1 MYHIKKS
8 SYLYTTMRILK
19 KTITIF
25 LILISLLFILGF
37 LYYQYLKPNY
47 SGEITLNS
55 VDQETTVYFDE
66 YGIPHIYA
74 KSHLDAVTTL
84 GYVQAQDRLWQ
95 MELMRRIAAGRLSE
109 LFGEDLIENDQFFI
123 NIGIDEYSKK
133 SVADLDITS
142 PEYQLLEAYLK
153 GVNQFIDEGATPL
166 EYHLIG
172 LKKEHFTLVDTYN
185 VLGYMAFSFAM
196 AQKTDPLLSALKEK
210 LGTAYLNALPINI
223 DPESVLIKS
232 SKEDMDYYT
241 GMVSNINTILNATP
255 IPPFVGSNSWIIGG
269 DKTESGKVIFAN
281 DPHIG
286 FSQPSVWF
294 EAHLTSPEHEIYGY
308 FLPIIP
314 FPLLGH
320 NNHIAYGLTMFENDD
335 IDFYKEVNNLENSNK
350 YQTPNGYV
358 SYENT
363 TKIIKVKDQKDL
375 QFNFKTSRHGPIISG
390 VLGTVSDTSPVAMS
404 WIYTQVENHLLKAIY
419 RMSTAQNK
427 EDFKKGV
434 SMIHAPGLNVMYG
447 DAKGNIG
454 WWASAK
460 LYKLNSHVNSKF
472 ILDGAS
478 GRDDKIAFLDFSE
491 NPMAENPPWNYVYS
505 ANNQPDSIAGML
517 YPGYYLP
524 EDRAKRIVQLLSVKD
539 NWNKTSSAKMITDVT
554 SSVSGN
560 VIKELV
566 KIIDFHS
573 FDTNVQKVI
582 DILQLWDGSNEIDQV
597 APTIYNKFIYE
608 YLTNTFKDEMGTTLY
623 QQFNETH
630 LMKRVIAD
638 QLFKKESIWW
648 DDSNTQAKV
657 ETRKDILSKS
667 LIATVKTLE
676 NQFGKDI
683 DTWNWGRVHI
693 IEHQHPLGSVDLLK
707 GFFNVGPFSIN
718 GASEVINNLAYKR
731 DSTGMYQV
739 RNGPSTRRIIDFNDL
754 ENSWSILPTGQSGNP
769 FSEHYRD
776 QASMYN
782 KGTFRKMKMN
792 QEEIIEKSTKI
803 IFNPKN

>member
-1 MYHIKKS
+1 
-8 SYLYTTMRILK
+8 MRILK

-25 LILISLLFILGF
+25 LILISLLFTLGF

-47 SGEITLNS
+47 SGEITLDS
-55 VDQETTVYFDE
+55 VHQETTVYFDD

-74 KSHLDAVTTL
+74 NSHLDAVTTL
-84 GYVQAQDRLWQ
+84 GYIQAQDRLWQ
-95 MELMRRIAAGRLSE
+95 MELMRRIAPGRLSE
-109 LFGEDLIENDQFFI
+109 LFGEDLIKNDQFFI
-123 NIGIDEYSKK
+123 NIGIEEYSKK
-133 SVADLDITS
+133 SVADLDSTS
-142 PEYQLLEAYLK
+142 SEYQLLEAYLK
-153 GVNQFIDEGATPL
+153 GVNKYIDEGVTPL
-166 EYHLIG
+166 EYHLVG

-196 AQKTDPLLSALKEK
+196 AQKTDPLLSTLKEK
-210 LGTAYLNALPINI
+210 LGVAYLNELPINI
-223 DPESVLIKS
+223 DPKSILIKS
-232 SKEDMDYYT
+232 SKADMDYYT
-241 GMVSNINTILNATP
+241 GIVSNINTILNSTP
-255 IPPFVGSNSWIIGG
+255 IPPFVGSNSWVISG

-294 EAHLTSPEHEIYGY
+294 EAHLSSPEHEIYGY

-335 IDFYKEVNNLENSNK
+335 IDFYKEINDPENLNK
-350 YQTPNGYV
+350 YQTPYGYA

-375 QFNFKTSRHGPIISG
+375 QFTFKTSRHGPLISG
-390 VLGTVSDTSPVAMS
+390 VLETASDTSPIAIS
-404 WIYTQVENHLLKAIY
+404 WIYTQEDNHLLKAIY
-419 RMSTAQNK
+419 KMSTSQNK
-427 EDFKKGV
+427 EEFKKGV

-454 WWASAK
+454 WWATGK
-460 LYKLNSHVNSKF
+460 LYKFNPHVNSKF
-472 ILDGAS
+472 ILDGAT
-478 GRDDKIAFLDFSE
+478 GRDDKIAFLDFLE

-539 NWNKTSSAKMITDVT
+539 NWNKISTAKMITDVT

-560 VIKELV
+560 VIQELV
-566 KIIDFHS
+566 KVIDFDS
-573 FDTNVQKVI
+573 FDTNVQKAI
-582 DILQLWDGSNEIDQV
+582 DILQLWDGSNEIDEV

-623 QQFNETH
+623 QQFNKTH

-638 QLFKKESIWW
+638 QLFRKESIWW
-648 DDSNTQAKV
+648 DDINTQAIM
-657 ETRKDILSKS
+657 ETRKDILTES
-667 LIATVKTLE
+667 LISTVKALE

-683 DTWNWGRVHI
+683 DTWNWGRVHV
-693 IEHQHPLGSVDLLK
+693 IEHKHPLGSVDILK
-707 GFFNVGPFSIN
+707 SFFNVGPFPIN

-731 DSTGMYQV
+731 DSTGIYQV
-739 RNGPSTRRIIDFNDL
+739 TNGPSTRRIIDFNDL

-769 FSEHYRD
+769 FSEHYED
-776 QASMYN
+776 QANMYN

-792 QEEIIEKSTKI
+792 QEEILKNSTKI
-803 IFNPKN
+803 IFKPKN

>member
-1 MYHIKKS
+1 
-8 SYLYTTMRILK
+8 MRIIK

-25 LILISLLFILGF
+25 LILVSLLIILGF
-37 LYYQYLKPNY
+37 LYYQYLKSNY
-47 SGEITLNS
+47 SGEITLDS
-55 VDQETTVYFDE
+55 VYQETTVYFDE

-74 KSHLDAVTTL
+74 NSHLDAVTTL

-95 MELMRRIAAGRLSE
+95 MELMRRIAPGRLSE
-109 LFGEDLIENDQFFI
+109 LFGEDLIKNDQFFI

-133 SVADLDITS
+133 SVADLDSTS
-142 PEYQLLEAYLK
+142 SEYQLLEAYLK
-153 GVNQFIDEGATPL
+153 GVNKYIDEGVTPL
-166 EYHLIG
+166 EYHLVG

-196 AQKTDPLLSALKEK
+196 AQKTDPLLSTLKEK

-223 DPESVLIKS
+223 DPKSILIKS
-232 SKEDMDYYT
+232 SKADMDFYT
-241 GMVSNINTILNATP
+241 GIVSNINTILNSTP
-255 IPPFVGSNSWIIGG
+255 IPPFVGSNSWVISG

-294 EAHLTSPEHEIYGY
+294 EAHLSSPEHEIYGY

-335 IDFYKEVNNLENSNK
+335 IDFYKEINDPENLNK
-350 YQTPNGYV
+350 YQTPDGYA

-375 QFNFKTSRHGPIISG
+375 QFNFKTSRHGPLITG
-390 VLGTVSDTSPVAMS
+390 VLETASDTSPIAIS
-404 WIYTQVENHLLKAIY
+404 WIYTQEDNHLLKAIY
-419 RMSTAQNK
+419 KMSTSQNK
-427 EDFKKGV
+427 EDFKKGI

-454 WWASAK
+454 WWATGK
-460 LYKLNSHVNSKF
+460 LYKFNPHVNSKF

-566 KIIDFHS
+566 KVIDFHS
-573 FDTNVQKVI
+573 FDTNVQKAI
-582 DILQLWDGSNEIDQV
+582 DILQLWDGSNEIDEV

-623 QQFNETH
+623 QQFNKTH

-638 QLFKKESIWW
+638 QLFQKESIWW
-648 DDSNTQAKV
+648 DNINTQAIV
-657 ETRKDILSKS
+657 ETRKDILKES
-667 LIATVKTLE
+667 LIATIKALE
-676 NQFGKDI
+676 NQLGKDI
-683 DTWNWGRVHI
+683 DTWNWGRVHV
-693 IEHQHPLGSVDLLK
+693 IEHQHTLGSVDLLK
-707 GFFNVGPFSIN
+707 SFFNVGPFSIN

-731 DSTGMYQV
+731 DSTGIYRV
-739 RNGPSTRRIIDFNDL
+739 TNGPSTRRIIDFNDL

-769 FSEHYRD
+769 FSKHYQD

-792 QEEIIEKSTKI
+792 QEEIKKNSTKLI
-803 IFNPKN
+803 VKPTN

>member
-1 MYHIKKS
+1 
-8 SYLYTTMRILK
+8 MRILK

-25 LILISLLFILGF
+25 LIFISLLFILGF

-95 MELMRRIAAGRLSE
+95 MELMRRIAPGRLSE
-109 LFGEDLIENDQFFI
+109 LFGKDLIKNDQFFI

-196 AQKTDPLLSALKEK
+196 AQKTDPLLSTLKEK

-232 SKEDMDYYT
+232 SKEDIDYYT

-255 IPPFVGSNSWIIGG
+255 IPPFVGSNSWVIGG

-294 EAHLTSPEHEIYGY
+294 EAHLKSPEHEIYGY

-350 YQTPNGYV
+350 YQTPNGYA

-390 VLGTVSDTSPVAMS
+390 ALGTVSDTSPVAMS

-419 RMSTAQNK
+419 RMSTARNK

-454 WWASAK
+454 WWATGK
-460 LYKLNSHVNSKF
+460 LYKFNPHVNSKF

-478 GRDDKIAFLDFSE
+478 ARDDKIAFLDFSE

-524 EDRAKRIVQLLSVKD
+524 EDRAKRIVQLLEPKD
-539 NWNKTSSAKMITDVT
+539 NWNKTSTAKMITDVT
-554 SSVSGN
+554 SSVSGTL
-560 VIKELV
+560 IQELTKV
-566 KIIDFHS
+566 VDFHS
-573 FDTNVQKVI
+573 FDTNVQKAI
-582 DILQLWDGSNEIDQV
+582 NILQLWDGSNETDEV

-608 YLTNTFKDEMGTTLY
+608 YLSTTFKDEMGTTLY

-638 QLFKKESIWW
+638 QLLRKESIWW
-648 DDSNTQAKV
+648 DDINTQAIV

-667 LIATVKTLE
+667 LIATVKALE

-683 DTWNWGRVHI
+683 YTWNWGRVHV

-731 DSTGMYQV
+731 DSTGIYQV
-739 RNGPSTRRIIDFNDL
+739 KNGPSTRRIIDFNDL

-792 QEEIIEKSTKI
+792 QEEIIKKSTKI

>member
-1 MYHIKKS
+1 M
-8 SYLYTTMRILK
+8 
-19 KTITIF
+19 
-25 LILISLLFILGF
+25 SLLFILGF

-95 MELMRRIAAGRLSE
+95 MELMRRIAPGRLSE
-109 LFGEDLIENDQFFI
+109 LFGKDLIKNDQFFI

-166 EYHLIG
+166 EYHLLG

-241 GMVSNINTILNATP
+241 SMVSNINTILNATP
-255 IPPFVGSNSWIIGG
+255 IPPFVGSNSWVIGG

-350 YQTPNGYV
+350 YQTPNGYA

-390 VLGTVSDTSPVAMS
+390 VLGTVSNTSPVAMS

-447 DAKGNIG
+447 DTKGNIG
-454 WWASAK
+454 WWATGK
-460 LYKLNSHVNSKF
+460 LYKFNPHVNSKF
-472 ILDGAS
+472 ILDGAT
-478 GRDDKIAFLDFSE
+478 GRDDKIAFLDFLE

-539 NWNKTSSAKMITDVT
+539 NWNKISTAKMITDVT

-560 VIKELV
+560 VIQELV
-566 KIIDFHS
+566 KVINFHS
-573 FDTNVQKVI
+573 FDTNVQKAI
-582 DILQLWDGSNEIDQV
+582 DILQLWDGSNEIDEV

-623 QQFNETH
+623 QQFNKTH

-638 QLFKKESIWW
+638 QLFRKESIWW
-648 DDSNTQAKV
+648 DDINTQAIM
-657 ETRKDILSKS
+657 ETRKDILTES
-667 LIATVKTLE
+667 LISTVKALE

-683 DTWNWGRVHI
+683 DTWNWGRVHV
-693 IEHQHPLGSVDLLK
+693 IEHKHPLGSVDILK
-707 GFFNVGPFSIN
+707 SFFNVGPFQIN

-731 DSTGMYQV
+731 DSTGIYQV
-739 RNGPSTRRIIDFNDL
+739 TNGPSTRRIIDFNDL

-769 FSEHYRD
+769 FSEHYED
-776 QASMYN
+776 QANMYN

-792 QEEIIEKSTKI
+792 QEEILKNSTKI
-803 IFNPKN
+803 IFKPKN

>member
-1 MYHIKKS
+1 MYHIKKKFI
-8 SYLYTTMRILK
+8 LHTTMRILK

-37 LYYQYLKPNY
+37 LYYQYLKPKY
-47 SGEITLNS
+47 SGEITLDF

-95 MELMRRIAAGRLSE
+95 MELMRRIAPGRLSE
-109 LFGEDLIENDQFFI
+109 LFGEDLIKNDQFFI

-153 GVNQFIDEGATPL
+153 GVNQFIDYGATPL

-172 LKKEHFTLVDTYN
+172 LKKEHFTLLDTYN

-210 LGTAYLNALPINI
+210 LGIAYLNALPINI
-223 DPESVLIKS
+223 SPESVLIKS

-241 GMVSNINTILNATP
+241 GMVSNIKTILNATP
-255 IPPFVGSNSWIIGG
+255 IPPFVGSNSWVIGG

-294 EAHLTSPEHEIYGY
+294 EAHLKSPEHEIYGY

-320 NNHIAYGLTMFENDD
+320 NKHIAYGLTMFENDD

-350 YQTPNGYV
+350 YQTPNGYD

-375 QFNFKTSRHGPIISG
+375 QYNFKTSRHGPIING
-390 VLGTVSDTSPVAMS
+390 ALGTVSNTSPVAIS
-404 WIYTQVENHLLKAIY
+404 WIYTQVENNLLKAIY
-419 RMSTAQNK
+419 RMSTARNK

-447 DAKGNIG
+447 DTKGNIG
-454 WWASAK
+454 WWATGK
-460 LYKLNSHVNSKF
+460 LYKFNPHVNSKF

-524 EDRAKRIVQLLSVKD
+524 EDRAKRIVQLLEPKN
-539 NWNKTSSAKMITDVT
+539 NWNKTSTAKMITDVT

-560 VIKELV
+560 LIQELTKV
-566 KIIDFHS
+566 VDFHS
-573 FDTNVQKVI
+573 FDTNVQKAI

-608 YLTNTFKDEMGTTLY
+608 YLSTTFKDEMGITLY

-630 LMKRVIAD
+630 LMKRVIGD
-638 QLFKKESIWW
+638 QLFRKESIWW
-648 DDSNTQAKV
+648 DDINTQAIV

-667 LIATVKTLE
+667 LISTVKALE

-683 DTWNWGRVHI
+683 YTWNWGRVHI

-754 ENSWSILPTGQSGNP
+754 ENCWSILPTGQSGNP
-769 FSEHYRD
+769 FSKHYRD

-782 KGTFRKMKMN
+782 RGTFRKMKMN
-792 QEEIIEKSTKI
+792 QEEIIKKSTKI

>member
-1 MYHIKKS
+1 
-8 SYLYTTMRILK
+8 MRIIK

-25 LILISLLFILGF
+25 LILVSLLIILGF

-47 SGEITLNS
+47 SGEITLDS
-55 VDQETTVYFDE
+55 VYQETTVYFDD

-74 KSHLDAVTTL
+74 NSHLDAVTTL
-84 GYVQAQDRLWQ
+84 GYIQAQDRLWQ
-95 MELMRRIAAGRLSE
+95 MELMRRIAPGRLSE
-109 LFGEDLIENDQFFI
+109 LFGEDLIKNDQFFI

-133 SVADLDITS
+133 SVADLDSTS
-142 PEYQLLEAYLK
+142 SEYQLLEAYLK
-153 GVNQFIDEGATPL
+153 GVNKYIDEGVTPL
-166 EYHLIG
+166 EYHLVG

-196 AQKTDPLLSALKEK
+196 AQKTDPLLSTLKEK

-223 DPESVLIKS
+223 DPKSILIKS
-232 SKEDMDYYT
+232 SKADMDFYT
-241 GMVSNINTILNATP
+241 GIVSNINTILNSSP
-255 IPPFVGSNSWIIGG
+255 IPPFVGSNSWVISG

-294 EAHLTSPEHEIYGY
+294 EAHLSSPEHEIYGY

-335 IDFYKEVNNLENSNK
+335 IDFYKEINDPENLNK
-350 YQTPNGYV
+350 YQTPDGYA

-375 QFNFKTSRHGPIISG
+375 QFNFKTSRHGPLITG
-390 VLGTVSDTSPVAMS
+390 VLETASDTSPIAIS
-404 WIYTQVENHLLKAIY
+404 WIYTQEDNHLLKAIY
-419 RMSTAQNK
+419 KMSTSQNK
-427 EDFKKGV
+427 EDFKKGI

-454 WWASAK
+454 WWATGK
-460 LYKLNSHVNSKF
+460 LYKFNPHVNSKF

-566 KIIDFHS
+566 KVIDFHS
-573 FDTNVQKVI
+573 FDTNVQKAI
-582 DILQLWDGSNEIDQV
+582 DILQLWDGSNEIDEV

-623 QQFNETH
+623 QQFNKTH

-638 QLFKKESIWW
+638 QLFQKESIWW
-648 DDSNTQAKV
+648 DNINTQAIV
-657 ETRKDILSKS
+657 ETRKDILKES
-667 LIATVKTLE
+667 LIATIKALE
-676 NQFGKDI
+676 NQLGKDI
-683 DTWNWGRVHI
+683 DTWNWGRVHV
-693 IEHQHPLGSVDLLK
+693 IEHQHTLGSVDLLK
-707 GFFNVGPFSIN
+707 SFFNVGPFSIN

-731 DSTGMYQV
+731 DSTGIYRV
-739 RNGPSTRRIIDFNDL
+739 TNGPSTRRIIDFNDL

-769 FSEHYRD
+769 LSEHYQD
-776 QASMYN
+776 QANMYN
-782 KGTFRKMKMN
+782 KGIFRKMKMN
-792 QEEIIEKSTKI
+792 QEEILKNSTKL
-803 IFNPKN
+803 IFKPTN

>member
-1 MYHIKKS
+1 
-8 SYLYTTMRILK
+8 MRILK

-25 LILISLLFILGF
+25 LIFISLLFILGF

-95 MELMRRIAAGRLSE
+95 MELMRRIAPGKLSE
-109 LFGEDLIENDQFFI
+109 LFGKDLIKNDQFFI

-232 SKEDMDYYT
+232 SKEDIDYYT

-255 IPPFVGSNSWIIGG
+255 IPPFVGSNSWVIGG

-294 EAHLTSPEHEIYGY
+294 EAHLKSPEHEIYGY

-350 YQTPNGYV
+350 YQTPNGYA

-390 VLGTVSDTSPVAMS
+390 ALGTVSDTSPVAMS

-419 RMSTAQNK
+419 RMSTARNK

-454 WWASAK
+454 WWATGK
-460 LYKLNSHVNSKF
+460 LYKFNPHVNSKF

-478 GRDDKIAFLDFSE
+478 ARDDKIAFLDFSE

-524 EDRAKRIVQLLSVKD
+524 EDRAKRIVQLLEPKD
-539 NWNKTSSAKMITDVT
+539 NWNKTSTAKMITDVT
-554 SSVSGN
+554 SSVSGTL
-560 VIKELV
+560 IQELTKV
-566 KIIDFHS
+566 VDFHS
-573 FDTNVQKVI
+573 FDTNVQKAI
-582 DILQLWDGSNEIDQV
+582 NILQLWDGSNETDEV

-608 YLTNTFKDEMGTTLY
+608 YLSTTFKDEMGTTLY

-638 QLFKKESIWW
+638 QLLRKESIWW
-648 DDSNTQAKV
+648 DDINTQAIV

-667 LIATVKTLE
+667 LISAVKALE

-683 DTWNWGRVHI
+683 YTWNWGRVHV

-731 DSTGMYQV
+731 DSTGIYQV
-739 RNGPSTRRIIDFNDL
+739 KNGPSTRRIIDFNDL

-792 QEEIIEKSTKI
+792 QEEIIKKSTKI

>member
-1 MYHIKKS
+1 
-8 SYLYTTMRILK
+8 MRILK

-47 SGEITLNS
+47 SGEITLS
-55 VDQETTVYFDE
+55 FVDQETTVYFDE

-95 MELMRRIAAGRLSE
+95 MELMRRIAPGRLSE
-109 LFGEDLIENDQFFI
+109 LFGEDLIKNDQFFI

-153 GVNQFIDEGATPL
+153 GVNQFIDDGATPL

-255 IPPFVGSNSWIIGG
+255 IPPFVGSNSWVIGG

-350 YQTPNGYV
+350 YQTPNGYA

-390 VLGTVSDTSPVAMS
+390 ALGTVSDTSPVAMS

-419 RMSTAQNK
+419 RMSTARNK

-454 WWASAK
+454 WWATGK
-460 LYKLNSHVNSKF
+460 LYKFNPHVNSKF

-478 GRDDKIAFLDFSE
+478 ARDDKIAFLDFSE

-524 EDRAKRIVQLLSVKD
+524 EDRAKRIVQLLEPKD
-539 NWNKTSSAKMITDVT
+539 NWNKTSTAKMITDVT
-554 SSVSGN
+554 SSVSGTL
-560 VIKELV
+560 IQELTKV
-566 KIIDFHS
+566 VDFHS
-573 FDTNVQKVI
+573 FDTNVQKAI
-582 DILQLWDGSNEIDQV
+582 DILQLWDGSNEIDEV

-630 LMKRVIAD
+630 LMKRVIGD
-638 QLFKKESIWW
+638 QLLRKESIWW
-648 DDSNTQAKV
+648 DDINTQAKV
-657 ETRKDILSKS
+657 ETRKDILTES
-667 LIATVKTLE
+667 LIATIKALE

-683 DTWNWGRVHI
+683 YTWNWGRVHV

-731 DSTGMYQV
+731 DSTGIYQV
-739 RNGPSTRRIIDFNDL
+739 KNGPSTRRIIDFNDL

-782 KGTFRKMKMN
+782 EGTFRKMKMN
-792 QEEIIEKSTKI
+792 QKEIIKKSTKV
-803 IFNPKN
+803 IFKPKN

>member
-1 MYHIKKS
+1 MCDEFTTIQIKLLTLITNFRYCTTLKKVHI
-8 SYLYTTMRILK
+8 YTTMRILK

-95 MELMRRIAAGRLSE
+95 MELMRRIAPGKLSE
-109 LFGEDLIENDQFFI
+109 LFGEDLIKNDQFFI

-255 IPPFVGSNSWIIGG
+255 IPPFVGSNSWVIGG

-350 YQTPNGYV
+350 YQTPNGYA

-390 VLGTVSDTSPVAMS
+390 ALGTVSDTSPVAMS

-419 RMSTAQNK
+419 RMSTARNK

-454 WWASAK
+454 WWATGK
-460 LYKLNSHVNSKF
+460 LYKFNPHVNSKF

-478 GRDDKIAFLDFSE
+478 ARDDKIAFLDFSE

-524 EDRAKRIVQLLSVKD
+524 EDRAKRIVQLLEPKD
-539 NWNKTSSAKMITDVT
+539 NWNKISTAKMITDVT

-560 VIKELV
+560 LIQELTKV
-566 KIIDFHS
+566 VDFHS
-573 FDTNVQKVI
+573 FDTNVQKAI
-582 DILQLWDGSNEIDQV
+582 DILQLWDGSNEIDEV

-630 LMKRVIAD
+630 LMKRVIGD
-638 QLFKKESIWW
+638 QLLRKESGLLVMDKINVQIA
-648 DDSNTQAKV
+648 DNLYTNASLSIYNSYICS
-657 ETRKDILSKS
+657 EILANSVQVVDNVVDGIEIEVNEN
-667 LIATVKTLE
+667 LVNVK
-676 NQFGKDI
+676 
-683 DTWNWGRVHI
+683 
-693 IEHQHPLGSVDLLK
+693 
-707 GFFNVGPFSIN
+707 IN
-718 GASEVINNLAYKR
+718 KA
-731 DSTGMYQV
+731 
-739 RNGPSTRRIIDFNDL
+739 
-754 ENSWSILPTGQSGNP
+754 
-769 FSEHYRD
+769 
-776 QASMYN
+776 
-782 KGTFRKMKMN
+782 
-792 QEEIIEKSTKI
+792 
-803 IFNPKN
+803 

>member
-1 MYHIKKS
+1 
-8 SYLYTTMRILK
+8 MRIIK

-25 LILISLLFILGF
+25 LILVSLLIILGF

-47 SGEITLNS
+47 SGEITLDS
-55 VDQETTVYFDE
+55 VYQETTVYFDD

-74 KSHLDAVTTL
+74 NSHLDAVTTL

-95 MELMRRIAAGRLSE
+95 MELMRRIAPGRLSE
-109 LFGEDLIENDQFFI
+109 LFGEDLIKNDQFFI

-133 SVADLDITS
+133 SVADLDSTS
-142 PEYQLLEAYLK
+142 SEYQLLEAYLK
-153 GVNQFIDEGATPL
+153 GVNKYIDEGVTPL
-166 EYHLIG
+166 EYHLVG

-196 AQKTDPLLSALKEK
+196 AQKTDPLLSTLKEK

-223 DPESVLIKS
+223 DPKSILIKS
-232 SKEDMDYYT
+232 SKADMDFYT
-241 GMVSNINTILNATP
+241 GIVSNINTILNSSP
-255 IPPFVGSNSWIIGG
+255 IPPFVGSNSWVISG

-294 EAHLTSPEHEIYGY
+294 EAHLSSPEHEIYGY

-335 IDFYKEVNNLENSNK
+335 IDFYKEINDPENLNK
-350 YQTPNGYV
+350 YQTPDGYA

-375 QFNFKTSRHGPIISG
+375 QFNFKTSRHGPLITG
-390 VLGTVSDTSPVAMS
+390 VLETASDTSPIAIS
-404 WIYTQVENHLLKAIY
+404 WIYTQEDNHLLKAIY
-419 RMSTAQNK
+419 KMSTSQNK
-427 EDFKKGV
+427 EDFKKGI

-454 WWASAK
+454 WWATGK
-460 LYKLNSHVNSKF
+460 LYKFNPHVNSKF

-566 KIIDFHS
+566 KVIDFHS
-573 FDTNVQKVI
+573 FDTNVQKAI
-582 DILQLWDGSNEIDQV
+582 DILQLWDGSNEIDEV

-623 QQFNETH
+623 QQFNKTH

-638 QLFKKESIWW
+638 QLFQKESIWW
-648 DDSNTQAKV
+648 DNINTQAIV
-657 ETRKDILSKS
+657 ETRKDILKES
-667 LIATVKTLE
+667 LIATIKALE
-676 NQFGKDI
+676 NQLGKDI
-683 DTWNWGRVHI
+683 DTWNWGRVHV
-693 IEHQHPLGSVDLLK
+693 IEHQHTLGSVDLLK
-707 GFFNVGPFSIN
+707 SFFNVGPFSIN

-731 DSTGMYQV
+731 DSTGIYRV
-739 RNGPSTRRIIDFNDL
+739 TNGPSTRRIIDFNDL

-769 FSEHYRD
+769 LSEHYQD
-776 QASMYN
+776 QANMYN
-782 KGTFRKMKMN
+782 KGIFRKMKMN
-792 QEEIIEKSTKI
+792 QEEILKNSTKL
-803 IFNPKN
+803 IFKPTN

>member
-1 MYHIKKS
+1 
-8 SYLYTTMRILK
+8 MRILK

-133 SVADLDITS
+133 SVADLDSTS

-196 AQKTDPLLSALKEK
+196 AQKTDPLLSALKKK

-390 VLGTVSDTSPVAMS
+390 VLGTFSDTSPVAMS

-447 DAKGNIG
+447 DANGNIG

-460 LYKLNSHVNSKF
+460 LYKHNSHVNSKF

-491 NPMAENPPWNYVYS
+491 NPMAENPPWNYVFT

-638 QLFKKESIWW
+638 QLFRKESIWW
-648 DDSNTQAKV
+648 DDINTQAIV

-667 LIATVKTLE
+667 LIATVKALE

-683 DTWNWGRVHI
+683 YTWNWGRVHV

>member
-95 MELMRRIAAGRLSE
+95 MELMRRIAPGRLSE
-109 LFGEDLIENDQFFI
+109 LFGKDLIKNDQFFI

-153 GVNQFIDEGATPL
+153 GINQFIDEGATPL

-196 AQKTDPLLSALKEK
+196 AQKTDPLLSALKKK

-241 GMVSNINTILNATP
+241 SIVSNINTILNATP
-255 IPPFVGSNSWIIGG
+255 IPPFVGSNSWVIGG

-350 YQTPNGYV
+350 YQTPNGYA

-363 TKIIKVKDQKDL
+363 TKIIKVKNQKDL
-375 QFNFKTSRHGPIISG
+375 QFNFKTSRHGPIING
-390 VLGTVSDTSPVAMS
+390 ALGTVSDTSPVAMS

-505 ANNQPDSIAGML
+505 ANNQPDSVAGML

-524 EDRAKRIVQLLSVKD
+524 EDRAKRIVQLLEPKN
-539 NWNKTSSAKMITDVT
+539 NWNKTSTAKMITDVT

-560 VIKELV
+560 LIQELTKV
-566 KIIDFHS
+566 IDFDS

-582 DILQLWDGSNEIDQV
+582 DILQLWDGSNDIDQV

-638 QLFKKESIWW
+638 QLFRKESIWW
-648 DDSNTQAKV
+648 DDINTQAIV

-667 LIATVKTLE
+667 LIATVKALE

-683 DTWNWGRVHI
+683 YTWNWGRVHI
-693 IEHQHPLGSVDLLK
+693 IEHQHPLGSVELLK

-731 DSTGMYQV
+731 DSTGIYQV

-792 QEEIIEKSTKI
+792 QKEIIEKSTKI

>member
-133 SVADLDITS
+133 SVADLDSTS

-447 DAKGNIG
+447 DANGNIG

-460 LYKLNSHVNSKF
+460 LYKHNSHVNSKF

>member
-1 MYHIKKS
+1 
-8 SYLYTTMRILK
+8 MRILK

-47 SGEITLNS
+47 SGEITLS
-55 VDQETTVYFDE
+55 FVDQETTVYFDE

-95 MELMRRIAAGRLSE
+95 MELMRRIAPGKLSE
-109 LFGEDLIENDQFFI
+109 LFGKDLIKNDQFFI

-153 GVNQFIDEGATPL
+153 GVNQFIDDGATPL

-255 IPPFVGSNSWIIGG
+255 IPPFVGSNSWVIGG

-350 YQTPNGYV
+350 YQTPNGYA

-390 VLGTVSDTSPVAMS
+390 ALGTVSDTSPVAMS

-419 RMSTAQNK
+419 RMSTARNK

-454 WWASAK
+454 WWATGK
-460 LYKLNSHVNSKF
+460 LYKFNPHVNSKF

-478 GRDDKIAFLDFSE
+478 ARDDKIAFLDFSE

-524 EDRAKRIVQLLSVKD
+524 EDRAKRIVQLLEPKD
-539 NWNKTSSAKMITDVT
+539 NWNKTSTAKMITDVT
-554 SSVSGN
+554 SSVSGTL
-560 VIKELV
+560 IQELTKV
-566 KIIDFHS
+566 VDFHS
-573 FDTNVQKVI
+573 FDTNVQKAI
-582 DILQLWDGSNEIDQV
+582 DILQLWDGSNEIDEV

-630 LMKRVIAD
+630 LMKRVIGD
-638 QLFKKESIWW
+638 QLLRKESIWW
-648 DDSNTQAKV
+648 DDINTQAKV
-657 ETRKDILSKS
+657 ETRKDILTES
-667 LIATVKTLE
+667 LIATIKALE

-683 DTWNWGRVHI
+683 YTWNWGRVHV

-731 DSTGMYQV
+731 DSTGIYQV
-739 RNGPSTRRIIDFNDL
+739 KNGPSTRRIIDFNDL

-769 FSEHYRD
+769 FSEHYLD

-782 KGTFRKMKMN
+782 EGTFRKMKMN
-792 QEEIIEKSTKI
+792 QKEIIKKSTKV
-803 IFNPKN
+803 IFKPKN

>member
-1 MYHIKKS
+1 
-8 SYLYTTMRILK
+8 MRILK

-25 LILISLLFILGF
+25 LIFISLLFILGF

-95 MELMRRIAAGRLSE
+95 MELMRRIAPGKLSE
-109 LFGEDLIENDQFFI
+109 LFGKDLIKNDQFFI

-210 LGTAYLNALPINI
+210 LGTTYLNALPINI

-232 SKEDMDYYT
+232 SKEDIDYYT

-255 IPPFVGSNSWIIGG
+255 IPPFVGSNSWVIGG

-294 EAHLTSPEHEIYGY
+294 EAHLKSPEHEIYGY

-350 YQTPNGYV
+350 YQTPNGYA

-390 VLGTVSDTSPVAMS
+390 ALGTVSDTSPVAMS

-419 RMSTAQNK
+419 RMSTARNK

-454 WWASAK
+454 WWATGK
-460 LYKLNSHVNSKF
+460 LYKFNPHVNSKF

-478 GRDDKIAFLDFSE
+478 ARDDKIAFLDFSE

-524 EDRAKRIVQLLSVKD
+524 EDRAKRIVQLLEPKD
-539 NWNKTSSAKMITDVT
+539 NWNKTSTAKMITDVT
-554 SSVSGN
+554 SSVSGTL
-560 VIKELV
+560 IQELTKV
-566 KIIDFHS
+566 VDFHS
-573 FDTNVQKVI
+573 FDTNVQKAI
-582 DILQLWDGSNEIDQV
+582 NILQLWDGSNETDEV

-608 YLTNTFKDEMGTTLY
+608 YLSTTFKDEMGTTLY

-638 QLFKKESIWW
+638 QLLRKESIWW
-648 DDSNTQAKV
+648 DDINTQAIV

-667 LIATVKTLE
+667 LISAVKALE

-683 DTWNWGRVHI
+683 YTWNWGRVHV

-731 DSTGMYQV
+731 DSTGIYQV
-739 RNGPSTRRIIDFNDL
+739 KNGPSTRRIIDFNDL

-792 QEEIIEKSTKI
+792 QEEIIKKSTKI

>member
-1 MYHIKKS
+1 
-8 SYLYTTMRILK
+8 MRILK

-25 LILISLLFILGF
+25 LILISLLFTLGF

-47 SGEITLNS
+47 SGEITLDS
-55 VDQETTVYFDE
+55 VHQETTVYFDD

-74 KSHLDAVTTL
+74 NSHLDAVTTL
-84 GYVQAQDRLWQ
+84 GYIQAQDRLWQ
-95 MELMRRIAAGRLSE
+95 MELMRRIAPGRLSE
-109 LFGEDLIENDQFFI
+109 LFGEDLIKNDQFFI

-153 GVNQFIDEGATPL
+153 GVNKYIDEGVTPL
-166 EYHLIG
+166 EYHLVG

-196 AQKTDPLLSALKEK
+196 AQKTDPLLSTLKEK
-210 LGTAYLNALPINI
+210 LGAAYLNELPINI

-232 SKEDMDYYT
+232 SKADMDYYT
-241 GMVSNINTILNATP
+241 GIVSNINTILNSTP
-255 IPPFVGSNSWIIGG
+255 IPPFVGSNSWVISG

-294 EAHLTSPEHEIYGY
+294 EAHLSSPEHEIYGY

-335 IDFYKEVNNLENSNK
+335 IDFYKEINDPENLNK
-350 YQTPNGYV
+350 YQTPYGYA

-375 QFNFKTSRHGPIISG
+375 QFTFKTSRHGPLISG
-390 VLGTVSDTSPVAMS
+390 VLETASDTSPIAIS
-404 WIYTQVENHLLKAIY
+404 WIYTQEDNHLLKAIY
-419 RMSTAQNK
+419 KMSTSQNK
-427 EDFKKGV
+427 EEFKKGV

-454 WWASAK
+454 WWATGK
-460 LYKLNSHVNSKF
+460 LYKFNPHVNSKF
-472 ILDGAS
+472 ILDGAT
-478 GRDDKIAFLDFSE
+478 GRDDKIAFLDFLE

-539 NWNKTSSAKMITDVT
+539 NWNKISTAKMITDVT

-560 VIKELV
+560 VIQELV
-566 KIIDFHS
+566 KVIDFDS
-573 FDTNVQKVI
+573 FDTNVQKAI
-582 DILQLWDGSNEIDQV
+582 DILQLWDGSNEIDEV

-623 QQFNETH
+623 QQFNKTH

-638 QLFKKESIWW
+638 QLFRKESIWW
-648 DDSNTQAKV
+648 DDISTQAIM
-657 ETRKDILSKS
+657 ETRKDILTES
-667 LIATVKTLE
+667 LISTVKALE

-683 DTWNWGRVHI
+683 DTWNWGRVHV
-693 IEHQHPLGSVDLLK
+693 IEHQHTLGSVDILK
-707 GFFNVGPFSIN
+707 SFFNVGPFPIN

-731 DSTGMYQV
+731 DSTGIYQV
-739 RNGPSTRRIIDFNDL
+739 TNGPSTRRIIDFNDL

-769 FSEHYRD
+769 FSEHYED
-776 QASMYN
+776 QANMYN

-792 QEEIIEKSTKI
+792 QEEILKNSTKI
-803 IFNPKN
+803 IFKPKN

>member
-8 SYLYTTMRILK
+8 SYLHTTMRILK

-47 SGEITLNS
+47 SGEITLS
-55 VDQETTVYFDE
+55 FVDQETTVYFDE

-95 MELMRRIAAGRLSE
+95 MELMRRIAPGRLSE
-109 LFGEDLIENDQFFI
+109 LFGEDLIKNDQFFI

-241 GMVSNINTILNATP
+241 GMVSNINTILNGTP
-255 IPPFVGSNSWIIGG
+255 IPPFVGSNSWVIGG

-350 YQTPNGYV
+350 YQTPNGYA

-390 VLGTVSDTSPVAMS
+390 ALGTVSDTSPVAIS

-419 RMSTAQNK
+419 RMSTARNK

-454 WWASAK
+454 WWATGK
-460 LYKLNSHVNSKF
+460 LYKHNPHVNSKF

-524 EDRAKRIVQLLSVKD
+524 EDRAKRIVQLLEPKN
-539 NWNKTSSAKMITDVT
+539 NWNKTSTAKMITDVT
-554 SSVSGN
+554 SSVSGTL
-560 VIKELV
+560 IQELTKV
-566 KIIDFHS
+566 IDFHS
-573 FDTNVQKVI
+573 FDTNVQKAI
-582 DILQLWDGSNEIDQV
+582 DILQLWDGSNEIDEV

-608 YLTNTFKDEMGTTLY
+608 YLSTTFKDEMGITLY

-638 QLFKKESIWW
+638 QLLRKESIWW
-648 DDSNTQAKV
+648 DDINTQAIV

-667 LIATVKTLE
+667 LISTVTALE
-676 NQFGKDI
+676 NQLGKDI
-683 DTWNWGRVHI
+683 HTWNWGRVHV

-731 DSTGMYQV
+731 DSTGIYQV
-739 RNGPSTRRIIDFNDL
+739 KNGPSTRRIIDFNDL

-782 KGTFRKMKMN
+782 KGIFRKMKMN
-792 QEEIIEKSTKI
+792 QEEIIKKSTKI

>member
-1 MYHIKKS
+1 
-8 SYLYTTMRILK
+8 MRILK

-25 LILISLLFILGF
+25 LILISLLFILGV

-95 MELMRRIAAGRLSE
+95 MELMRRIAPGRLSE

-241 GMVSNINTILNATP
+241 SMVSNINTILNATP
-255 IPPFVGSNSWIIGG
+255 IPPFVGSNSWVIGG

-320 NNHIAYGLTMFENDD
+320 NKHIAYGLTMFENDD

-350 YQTPNGYV
+350 YQTPNGYA

-390 VLGTVSDTSPVAMS
+390 ALGTVSDTSPVAMS

-454 WWASAK
+454 WWATGK
-460 LYKLNSHVNSKF
+460 LYKFNPHVNSKF

-524 EDRAKRIVQLLSVKD
+524 EDRAKRIVQLLEPKD
-539 NWNKTSSAKMITDVT
+539 NWNKTSTAKMITDVT
-554 SSVSGN
+554 SSVSGTL
-560 VIKELV
+560 IQELTKV
-566 KIIDFHS
+566 VDFHS
-573 FDTNVQKVI
+573 FDTNVQKAI
-582 DILQLWDGSNEIDQV
+582 DILQLWDGSNEIDEV

-630 LMKRVIAD
+630 LMKRVIGD
-638 QLFKKESIWW
+638 QLLRKESIWW
-648 DDSNTQAKV
+648 DDINTQAKV
-657 ETRKDILSKS
+657 ETRKDILTES
-667 LIATVKTLE
+667 LIATIKALE

-683 DTWNWGRVHI
+683 YTWNWGRVHV

-731 DSTGMYQV
+731 DSTGIYQV
-739 RNGPSTRRIIDFNDL
+739 KNGPSTRRIIDFNDL

-782 KGTFRKMKMN
+782 EGTFRKMKMN
-792 QEEIIEKSTKI
+792 QKEIIKKSTKV
-803 IFNPKN
+803 IFKPKN

>member
-1 MYHIKKS
+1 
-8 SYLYTTMRILK
+8 MRILK

-25 LILISLLFILGF
+25 LIFISLLFILGF

-47 SGEITLNS
+47 SGEITLKS

-95 MELMRRIAAGRLSE
+95 MELMRRIAPGKLSE
-109 LFGEDLIENDQFFI
+109 LFGKDLIKNDQFFI

-232 SKEDMDYYT
+232 SKEDIDYYT

-255 IPPFVGSNSWIIGG
+255 IPPFVGSNSWVIGG

-294 EAHLTSPEHEIYGY
+294 EAHLKSPEHEIYGY

-350 YQTPNGYV
+350 YQTPNGYA

-390 VLGTVSDTSPVAMS
+390 ALGTVSDTSPVAMS

-419 RMSTAQNK
+419 RMSTARNK

-454 WWASAK
+454 WWATGK
-460 LYKLNSHVNSKF
+460 LYKFNPHVNSKF

-478 GRDDKIAFLDFSE
+478 ARDDKIAFLDFSE

-524 EDRAKRIVQLLSVKD
+524 EDRAKRIVQLLEPKD
-539 NWNKTSSAKMITDVT
+539 NWNKTSTAKMITDVT
-554 SSVSGN
+554 SSVSGTL
-560 VIKELV
+560 IQELTKV
-566 KIIDFHS
+566 VDFHS
-573 FDTNVQKVI
+573 FDTNVQKAI
-582 DILQLWDGSNEIDQV
+582 NILQLWDGSNETDEV

-608 YLTNTFKDEMGTTLY
+608 YLSTTFKDEMGTTLY

-638 QLFKKESIWW
+638 QLLRKESIWW
-648 DDSNTQAKV
+648 DDINTQAIV

-667 LIATVKTLE
+667 LISAVKALE

-683 DTWNWGRVHI
+683 YTWNWGRVHV

-731 DSTGMYQV
+731 DSTGIYQV
-739 RNGPSTRRIIDFNDL
+739 KNGPSTRRIIDFNDL

-792 QEEIIEKSTKI
+792 QEEIIKKSTKI

>member
-1 MYHIKKS
+1 
-8 SYLYTTMRILK
+8 MRILK

-390 VLGTVSDTSPVAMS
+390 VLGTFSDTSPVAMS

-447 DAKGNIG
+447 DANGNIG
-454 WWASAK
+454 WWASGK
-460 LYKLNSHVNSKF
+460 LYKFNPHVNSKF

>member
-1 MYHIKKS
+1 
-8 SYLYTTMRILK
+8 MRIIK
-19 KTITIF
+19 KTIIIF
-25 LILISLLFILGF
+25 LILISLLFTLGF

-47 SGEITLNS
+47 SGEITLD
-55 VDQETTVYFDE
+55 VVHQETTVYFDD

-74 KSHLDAVTTL
+74 NSHLDAVTTL

-95 MELMRRIAAGRLSE
+95 MELMRRIAPGRLSE
-109 LFGEDLIENDQFFI
+109 LFGEDLIKNDQFFI

-142 PEYQLLEAYLK
+142 SEYQLLEAYLK
-153 GVNQFIDEGATPL
+153 GVNKYIDEGVTPL
-166 EYHLIG
+166 EYHLVG

-196 AQKTDPLLSALKEK
+196 AQKTDPLLSTLKEK

-223 DPESVLIKS
+223 DPKSILIKS
-232 SKEDMDYYT
+232 SKADMNYYT
-241 GMVSNINTILNATP
+241 GIVSNINTILNSTP
-255 IPPFVGSNSWIIGG
+255 IPPFVGSNSWVISG

-294 EAHLTSPEHEIYGY
+294 EAHLSSPEHEIYGY

-335 IDFYKEVNNLENSNK
+335 IDFYKEINDPENLNK
-350 YQTPNGYV
+350 YQTPDGYA

-375 QFNFKTSRHGPIISG
+375 QFNFKTSRHGPLISG
-390 VLGTVSDTSPVAMS
+390 VLETASDTSPVAIS
-404 WIYTQVENHLLKAIY
+404 WLYTQEDNHLLKAIY
-419 RMSTAQNK
+419 KMSTSQNK

-454 WWASAK
+454 WWATGK
-460 LYKLNSHVNSKF
+460 LYKFNPHVNSKF

-560 VIKELV
+560 VIQELV
-566 KIIDFHS
+566 KVIDFHS
-573 FDTNVQKVI
+573 FDTNVQKAI
-582 DILQLWDGSNEIDQV
+582 DILQLWDGSNEIDEV

-623 QQFNETH
+623 QQFNKTH

-638 QLFKKESIWW
+638 QLFRKESIWW
-648 DDSNTQAKV
+648 DNINTQVIV
-657 ETRKDILSKS
+657 ETRKDILTES
-667 LIATVKTLE
+667 LIATVKALE
-676 NQFGKDI
+676 NQLGKDI
-683 DTWNWGRVHI
+683 DTWNWGRVHV
-693 IEHQHPLGSVDLLK
+693 IEHQHTLGSVDLLK
-707 GFFNVGPFSIN
+707 SFFNVGPFSIN

-731 DSTGMYQV
+731 DSTGIYHV
-739 RNGPSTRRIIDFNDL
+739 TNGPSTRRIIDFNDL

-769 FSEHYRD
+769 FSEHYQD
-776 QASMYN
+776 QANMYN

-792 QEEIIEKSTKI
+792 QEEILKNSTKI
-803 IFNPKN
+803 IFKPKN

>member
-1 MYHIKKS
+1 
-8 SYLYTTMRILK
+8 MRILK

-95 MELMRRIAAGRLSE
+95 MELMRRIAPGKLSE
-109 LFGEDLIENDQFFI
+109 LFGKDLIKNDQFFI

-232 SKEDMDYYT
+232 SKEDIDYYT

-255 IPPFVGSNSWIIGG
+255 IPPFVGSNSWVIGG

-294 EAHLTSPEHEIYGY
+294 EAHLKSPEHEIYGY

-350 YQTPNGYV
+350 YQTPNGYA

-390 VLGTVSDTSPVAMS
+390 ALGTVSDTSPVAMS

-419 RMSTAQNK
+419 RMSTARNK

-454 WWASAK
+454 WWATGK
-460 LYKLNSHVNSKF
+460 LYKFNPHVNSKF

-478 GRDDKIAFLDFSE
+478 ARDDKIAFLDFSE

-524 EDRAKRIVQLLSVKD
+524 EDRAKRIVQLLEPKD
-539 NWNKTSSAKMITDVT
+539 NWNKTSTAKMITDVT
-554 SSVSGN
+554 SSVSGTL
-560 VIKELV
+560 IQELTKV
-566 KIIDFHS
+566 VDFHS
-573 FDTNVQKVI
+573 FDTNVQKAI
-582 DILQLWDGSNEIDQV
+582 NILQLWDGSNETDEV

-608 YLTNTFKDEMGTTLY
+608 YLSTTFKDEMGTTLY

-638 QLFKKESIWW
+638 QLLRKESIWW
-648 DDSNTQAKV
+648 DDINTQAIV

-667 LIATVKTLE
+667 LISAVKALE

-683 DTWNWGRVHI
+683 YTWNWGRVHV

-731 DSTGMYQV
+731 DSTGIYQV
-739 RNGPSTRRIIDFNDL
+739 KNGPSTRRIIDFNDL

-792 QEEIIEKSTKI
+792 QEEIIKKSTKI

>member
-1 MYHIKKS
+1 
-8 SYLYTTMRILK
+8 MRILK

-47 SGEITLNS
+47 SGEITLS
-55 VDQETTVYFDE
+55 FVDQETTVYFDE

-95 MELMRRIAAGRLSE
+95 MELMRRIAPGRLSE
-109 LFGEDLIENDQFFI
+109 LFGEDLIKNDQFFI

-153 GVNQFIDEGATPL
+153 GVNQFIDDGATPL

-255 IPPFVGSNSWIIGG
+255 IPPFVGSNSWVIGG

-294 EAHLTSPEHEIYGY
+294 EAHLKSPEHEIYGY

-350 YQTPNGYV
+350 YQTPNGYA

-390 VLGTVSDTSPVAMS
+390 ALGTVSDTSPVAMS

-419 RMSTAQNK
+419 RMSTARNK

-454 WWASAK
+454 WWATGK
-460 LYKLNSHVNSKF
+460 LYKFNPHVNSKF

-478 GRDDKIAFLDFSE
+478 ARDDKIAFLDFSE

-524 EDRAKRIVQLLSVKD
+524 EDRAKRIVQLLEPKD
-539 NWNKTSSAKMITDVT
+539 NWNKTSTAKMITDVT
-554 SSVSGN
+554 SSVSGTL
-560 VIKELV
+560 IQELTKV
-566 KIIDFHS
+566 VDFHS
-573 FDTNVQKVI
+573 FDTNVQKAI
-582 DILQLWDGSNEIDQV
+582 DILQLWDGSNEIDEV

-630 LMKRVIAD
+630 LMKRVIGD
-638 QLFKKESIWW
+638 QLLRKESIWW
-648 DDSNTQAKV
+648 DDINTQAKV
-657 ETRKDILSKS
+657 ETRKDILTES
-667 LIATVKTLE
+667 LIATIKALE

-683 DTWNWGRVHI
+683 YTWNWGRVHV

-731 DSTGMYQV
+731 DSTGIYQV
-739 RNGPSTRRIIDFNDL
+739 KNGPSTRRIIDFNDL

-769 FSEHYRD
+769 FSEHYLD

-782 KGTFRKMKMN
+782 EGTFRKMKMN
-792 QEEIIEKSTKI
+792 QKEIIKKSTKV
-803 IFNPKN
+803 IFKPKN

>member
-1 MYHIKKS
+1 MRIIKK
-8 SYLYTTMRILK
+8 L
-19 KTITIF
+19 ITIF
-25 LILISLLFILGF
+25 LILVSLLIILGF

-47 SGEITLNS
+47 SGEITLDS
-55 VDQETTVYFDE
+55 IHQETTVYFDD

-74 KSHLDAVTTL
+74 NSHLDAVTTL

-95 MELMRRIAAGRLSE
+95 MELMRRIAPGRLSE
-109 LFGEDLIENDQFFI
+109 LFGEDLIKNDQFFI

-153 GVNQFIDEGATPL
+153 GVNKYIDEGVTPL

-196 AQKTDPLLSALKEK
+196 AQKTDPLLSTLKEK
-210 LGTAYLNALPINI
+210 LGAAYLNALPINI
-223 DPESVLIKS
+223 DPKSILIKS
-232 SKEDMDYYT
+232 SKADMDYYT
-241 GMVSNINTILNATP
+241 GIVSNINTILNTTP
-255 IPPFVGSNSWIIGG
+255 IPPFVGSNSWVIGG

-294 EAHLTSPEHEIYGY
+294 EAHLKSPEHEIYGY

-335 IDFYKEVNNLENSNK
+335 IDFYKEINDPENLNK
-350 YQTPNGYV
+350 YQTPDGYA

-375 QFNFKTSRHGPIISG
+375 QFNFKTSRHGPLITG
-390 VLGTVSDTSPVAMS
+390 VLETASDTSPIAIS
-404 WIYTQVENHLLKAIY
+404 WLYTQEDNHLLKAIY
-419 RMSTAQNK
+419 KMSTSQNK

-454 WWASAK
+454 WWATGK
-460 LYKLNSHVNSKF
+460 LYKFNPHVNSKF

-566 KIIDFHS
+566 KVIDFRS
-573 FDTNVQKVI
+573 FDTNVQKAI
-582 DILQLWDGSNEIDQV
+582 DILQLWDGSNEIDEV

-623 QQFNETH
+623 KQFNKTH

-638 QLFKKESIWW
+638 QLFQKESIWW
-648 DDSNTQAKV
+648 DNINTQAIV
-657 ETRKDILSKS
+657 ETRKDILKES
-667 LIATVKTLE
+667 LIATIKALE
-676 NQFGKDI
+676 NQLGKDI
-683 DTWNWGRVHI
+683 DTWNWGRVHV
-693 IEHQHPLGSVDLLK
+693 IEHQHTLGSVDLLK
-707 GFFNVGPFSIN
+707 SFFNVGPFSIN
-718 GASEVINNLAYKR
+718 GASEVINNLSYKR
-731 DSTGMYQV
+731 DSTGIYQV
-739 RNGPSTRRIIDFNDL
+739 TNGPSTRRIIDFNDL

-769 FSEHYRD
+769 LSEHYQD
-776 QASMYN
+776 QANMYN
-782 KGTFRKMKMN
+782 KGIFRKMKMN
-792 QEEIIEKSTKI
+792 QEEILKNSTKL
-803 IFNPKN
+803 IFKPTN

>member
-1 MYHIKKS
+1 
-8 SYLYTTMRILK
+8 MRIIK

-25 LILISLLFILGF
+25 LIIVSLLIILGF

-47 SGEITLNS
+47 SGEITLDS
-55 VDQETTVYFDE
+55 VHQETTVYFDD

-95 MELMRRIAAGRLSE
+95 MELMRRIAPGRLSE
-109 LFGEDLIENDQFFI
+109 LFGEDLIKNDQFFI

-133 SVADLDITS
+133 SVADLDIKS
-142 PEYQLLEAYLK
+142 SEYQLLEAYLK
-153 GVNQFIDEGATPL
+153 GVNKYIDEGVTPL
-166 EYHLIG
+166 EYHLVG

-196 AQKTDPLLSALKEK
+196 AQKTDPLLSTLKEK
-210 LGTAYLNALPINI
+210 LGTAYLNALPIKI
-223 DPESVLIKS
+223 DPKSILIKS
-232 SKEDMDYYT
+232 SKADMDYYT
-241 GMVSNINTILNATP
+241 GIVSNINTILNSTP
-255 IPPFVGSNSWIIGG
+255 IPPFVGSNSWVISG

-294 EAHLTSPEHEIYGY
+294 EAHLSSPEHEIYGY

-335 IDFYKEVNNLENSNK
+335 IDFYKEINDPENLNK
-350 YQTPNGYV
+350 YQTPDGYA

-375 QFNFKTSRHGPIISG
+375 QFTFKTSRHGPLISG
-390 VLGTVSDTSPVAMS
+390 VLETASDTSPIAIS
-404 WIYTQVENHLLKAIY
+404 WIYTQEDNHLLKAIY
-419 RMSTAQNK
+419 KMSTSQNK
-427 EDFKKGV
+427 EEFKKGV

-454 WWASAK
+454 WWATGK
-460 LYKLNSHVNSKF
+460 LYKFNPHVNSKF

-560 VIKELV
+560 LIKELV
-566 KIIDFHS
+566 KVIDFHS
-573 FDTNVQKVI
+573 FDTNVQKAI
-582 DILQLWDGSNEIDQV
+582 DILQLWDGSNEIDEV

-623 QQFNETH
+623 QQFNKTH

-638 QLFKKESIWW
+638 QLFRKESIWW
-648 DDSNTQAKV
+648 DNINTQAIV
-657 ETRKDILSKS
+657 ETRKDILTES
-667 LIATVKTLE
+667 LIATIKVLE
-676 NQFGKDI
+676 NQLGKDI

-707 GFFNVGPFSIN
+707 SFFNVGPFSIN

-731 DSTGMYQV
+731 DSTGIYQV
-739 RNGPSTRRIIDFNDL
+739 TNGPSTRRIIDFNDL

-769 FSEHYRD
+769 FSEHYQD
-776 QASMYN
+776 QANMYN

-792 QEEIIEKSTKI
+792 QEEILKNSTKI
-803 IFNPKN
+803 IFKPKN

>member
-1 MYHIKKS
+1 
-8 SYLYTTMRILK
+8 MRIIK

-25 LILISLLFILGF
+25 LILVSILIILGF

-47 SGEITLNS
+47 SGEITLDS
-55 VDQETTVYFDE
+55 VHQETTVYFDD

-74 KSHLDAVTTL
+74 NSHLDAVTTL

-95 MELMRRIAAGRLSE
+95 MELMRRIAPGRLSE
-109 LFGEDLIENDQFFI
+109 LFGEDLIKNDQFFI

-133 SVADLDITS
+133 SVADLDIKS
-142 PEYQLLEAYLK
+142 SEYQLLEAYLK
-153 GVNQFIDEGATPL
+153 GVNKYIDEGVTPL
-166 EYHLIG
+166 EYHLVG

-196 AQKTDPLLSALKEK
+196 AQKTDPLLSTLKEK
-210 LGTAYLNALPINI
+210 LGTAYLNALPIKI
-223 DPESVLIKS
+223 DPKSILIKS
-232 SKEDMDYYT
+232 SKADMDYYT
-241 GMVSNINTILNATP
+241 GIVSNINTILNSTP
-255 IPPFVGSNSWIIGG
+255 IPPFVGSNSWVISG

-294 EAHLTSPEHEIYGY
+294 EAHLSSPEHEIYGY

-335 IDFYKEVNNLENSNK
+335 IDFYKEINDPENLNK
-350 YQTPNGYV
+350 YQTPDGYA

-375 QFNFKTSRHGPIISG
+375 QFNFKTSRHGPLITG
-390 VLGTVSDTSPVAMS
+390 VLETASDTSPIAIS
-404 WIYTQVENHLLKAIY
+404 WIYTQEDNHLLKAIY
-419 RMSTAQNK
+419 KMSTSQNK
-427 EDFKKGV
+427 EDFKKGI

-454 WWASAK
+454 WWATGK
-460 LYKLNSHVNSKF
+460 LYKFNPHVNSKF

-566 KIIDFHS
+566 KVIDFHS
-573 FDTNVQKVI
+573 FDTNVQKAI
-582 DILQLWDGSNEIDQV
+582 DILQLWDGSNEIDEV

-623 QQFNETH
+623 QQFNKTH
-630 LMKRVIAD
+630 LMKRVIAN
-638 QLFKKESIWW
+638 QLFRKESIWW
-648 DDSNTQAKV
+648 DNINTQAIV
-657 ETRKDILSKS
+657 ETRKDILKES
-667 LIATVKTLE
+667 LIATIKALE
-676 NQFGKDI
+676 NQLGKDI
-683 DTWNWGRVHI
+683 DTWNWGRVHV
-693 IEHQHPLGSVDLLK
+693 IEHQHTLGSVDLLK
-707 GFFNVGPFSIN
+707 SFFNVGPFSIN

-731 DSTGMYQV
+731 DSTGIYQV
-739 RNGPSTRRIIDFNDL
+739 TNGPSTRRIIDFNDL

-769 FSEHYRD
+769 FSEHYQD
-776 QASMYN
+776 QANMYN

-792 QEEIIEKSTKI
+792 QEEILKNSTKI
-803 IFNPKN
+803 IFKPKN

>member
-1 MYHIKKS
+1 
-8 SYLYTTMRILK
+8 MRILK

-47 SGEITLNS
+47 SGVITLNS

-95 MELMRRIAAGRLSE
+95 MELMRRIAPGKLSE
-109 LFGEDLIENDQFFI
+109 LFGKDLIKNDQFFI

-223 DPESVLIKS
+223 NPESVLIKS

-255 IPPFVGSNSWIIGG
+255 IPPFVGSNSWVISG

-294 EAHLTSPEHEIYGY
+294 EAHLKSPEHEIYGY

-350 YQTPNGYV
+350 YQTPNGYA

-390 VLGTVSDTSPVAMS
+390 ALGTVSDTSPVAMS

-419 RMSTAQNK
+419 RMSTARNK

-454 WWASAK
+454 WWATGK
-460 LYKLNSHVNSKF
+460 LYKFNPHVNSKF

-478 GRDDKIAFLDFSE
+478 ARDDKIAFLDFSE

-524 EDRAKRIVQLLSVKD
+524 EDRAKRIVQLLEPKD
-539 NWNKTSSAKMITDVT
+539 NWNKTSTAKMITDVT
-554 SSVSGN
+554 SSVSGTL
-560 VIKELV
+560 IQELTKV
-566 KIIDFHS
+566 VDFHS
-573 FDTNVQKVI
+573 FDTNVQKAI
-582 DILQLWDGSNEIDQV
+582 DILQLWDGSNEIDEV

-630 LMKRVIAD
+630 LMKRVIGD
-638 QLFKKESIWW
+638 QLLRKESIWW
-648 DDSNTQAKV
+648 DDINTQVKV
-657 ETRKDILSKS
+657 ETRKDILTES
-667 LIATVKTLE
+667 LIATIKALE

-683 DTWNWGRVHI
+683 YTWNWGRVHV

-731 DSTGMYQV
+731 DSTGIYQV
-739 RNGPSTRRIIDFNDL
+739 KNGPSTRRIIDFNDL

-782 KGTFRKMKMN
+782 EGTFRKMKMN
-792 QEEIIEKSTKI
+792 QIEIIKKSTKV
-803 IFNPKN
+803 IFKPKN

>member
-1 MYHIKKS
+1 
-8 SYLYTTMRILK
+8 MRILK

-95 MELMRRIAAGRLSE
+95 MELMRRIAPGKLSE
-109 LFGEDLIENDQFFI
+109 LFGKDLIKNDQFFI

-255 IPPFVGSNSWIIGG
+255 IPPFVGSNSWVIGG

-350 YQTPNGYV
+350 YQTPNGYA

-390 VLGTVSDTSPVAMS
+390 ALGTVSDTSPVAMS

-419 RMSTAQNK
+419 RMSTARNK

-454 WWASAK
+454 WWATGK
-460 LYKLNSHVNSKF
+460 LYKFNPHVNSKF

-478 GRDDKIAFLDFSE
+478 ARDDKIAFLDFSE

-524 EDRAKRIVQLLSVKD
+524 EDRAKRIVQLLEPKD
-539 NWNKTSSAKMITDVT
+539 NWNKTSTAKMITDVT
-554 SSVSGN
+554 SSVSGTL
-560 VIKELV
+560 IQELTKV
-566 KIIDFHS
+566 VDFHS
-573 FDTNVQKVI
+573 FDTNVQKAI
-582 DILQLWDGSNEIDQV
+582 DILQLWDGSNEIDEV

-630 LMKRVIAD
+630 LMKRVIGD
-638 QLFKKESIWW
+638 QLLRKESIWW
-648 DDSNTQAKV
+648 DDINTQAKV
-657 ETRKDILSKS
+657 ETRKDILTES
-667 LIATVKTLE
+667 LIATIKALE

-683 DTWNWGRVHI
+683 YTWNWGRVHV

-731 DSTGMYQV
+731 DSTGIYQV
-739 RNGPSTRRIIDFNDL
+739 KNGPSTRRIIDFNDL

-782 KGTFRKMKMN
+782 EGTFRKMKMN
-792 QEEIIEKSTKI
+792 QKEIIKKSTKV
-803 IFNPKN
+803 IFKPKN

>member
-1 MYHIKKS
+1 
-8 SYLYTTMRILK
+8 MRILK

-25 LILISLLFILGF
+25 LILMSLLFILGF

-55 VDQETTVYFDE
+55 VYQETTVYFDE

-95 MELMRRIAAGRLSE
+95 MELMRRIAPGRLSE
-109 LFGEDLIENDQFFI
+109 LFGKDLIKNDQFFI

-133 SVADLDITS
+133 SVADLDIKS

-241 GMVSNINTILNATP
+241 SIVSNINTILNATP
-255 IPPFVGSNSWIIGG
+255 IPPFVGSNSWVIGG

-335 IDFYKEVNNLENSNK
+335 IDFYKEVNNLEKSNK
-350 YQTPNGYV
+350 YQTPNGYA

-363 TKIIKVKDQKDL
+363 IKIIKVKDQKDL
-375 QFNFKTSRHGPIISG
+375 
-390 VLGTVSDTSPVAMS
+390 
-404 WIYTQVENHLLKAIY
+404 
-419 RMSTAQNK
+419 
-427 EDFKKGV
+427 V
-434 SMIHAPGLNVMYG
+434 SMV
-447 DAKGNIG
+447 
-454 WWASAK
+454 ASTQEP
-460 LYKLNSHVNSKF
+460 SS
-472 ILDGAS
+472 
-478 GRDDKIAFLDFSE
+478 
-491 NPMAENPPWNYVYS
+491 
-505 ANNQPDSIAGML
+505 SIA
-517 YPGYYLP
+517 
-524 EDRAKRIVQLLSVKD
+524 RRS
-539 NWNKTSSAKMITDVT
+539 
-554 SSVSGN
+554 
-560 VIKELV
+560 
-566 KIIDFHS
+566 
-573 FDTNVQKVI
+573 TN
-582 DILQLWDGSNEIDQV
+582 L
-597 APTIYNKFIYE
+597 
-608 YLTNTFKDEMGTTLY
+608 
-623 QQFNETH
+623 
-630 LMKRVIAD
+630 R
-638 QLFKKESIWW
+638 
-648 DDSNTQAKV
+648 
-657 ETRKDILSKS
+657 
-667 LIATVKTLE
+667 
-676 NQFGKDI
+676 
-683 DTWNWGRVHI
+683 
-693 IEHQHPLGSVDLLK
+693 
-707 GFFNVGPFSIN
+707 
-718 GASEVINNLAYKR
+718 
-731 DSTGMYQV
+731 
-739 RNGPSTRRIIDFNDL
+739 
-754 ENSWSILPTGQSGNP
+754 
-769 FSEHYRD
+769 
-776 QASMYN
+776 
-782 KGTFRKMKMN
+782 
-792 QEEIIEKSTKI
+792 
-803 IFNPKN
+803 

>member
-1 MYHIKKS
+1 
-8 SYLYTTMRILK
+8 MRILK

-25 LILISLLFILGF
+25 LIFISLLFILGF

-95 MELMRRIAAGRLSE
+95 MELMRRIAPGKLSE
-109 LFGEDLIENDQFFI
+109 LFGKDLIKNDQFFI

-153 GVNQFIDEGATPL
+153 GVNQFIDDGATPL

-232 SKEDMDYYT
+232 SKEDIDYYT

-255 IPPFVGSNSWIIGG
+255 IPPFVGSNSWVIGG

-294 EAHLTSPEHEIYGY
+294 EAHLKSPEHEIYGY

-350 YQTPNGYV
+350 YQTPNGYA

-390 VLGTVSDTSPVAMS
+390 ALGTVSDTSPVAMS

-419 RMSTAQNK
+419 RMSTARNK

-454 WWASAK
+454 WWATGK
-460 LYKLNSHVNSKF
+460 LYKFNPHVNSKF

-478 GRDDKIAFLDFSE
+478 ARDDKIAFLDFSE

-524 EDRAKRIVQLLSVKD
+524 EDRAKRIVQLLEPKD
-539 NWNKTSSAKMITDVT
+539 NWNKTSTAKMITDVT
-554 SSVSGN
+554 SSVSGTL
-560 VIKELV
+560 IQELTKV
-566 KIIDFHS
+566 VDFHS
-573 FDTNVQKVI
+573 FDTNVQKAI
-582 DILQLWDGSNEIDQV
+582 NILQLWDGSNETDEV

-608 YLTNTFKDEMGTTLY
+608 YLSTTFKDEMGTTLY

-638 QLFKKESIWW
+638 QLLRKESIWW
-648 DDSNTQAKV
+648 DDINTQAIV

-667 LIATVKTLE
+667 LIATVKALE

-683 DTWNWGRVHI
+683 YTWNWGRVHV

-731 DSTGMYQV
+731 DSTGIYQV
-739 RNGPSTRRIIDFNDL
+739 KNGPSTRRIIDFNDL

-792 QEEIIEKSTKI
+792 QEEIIKKSTKI